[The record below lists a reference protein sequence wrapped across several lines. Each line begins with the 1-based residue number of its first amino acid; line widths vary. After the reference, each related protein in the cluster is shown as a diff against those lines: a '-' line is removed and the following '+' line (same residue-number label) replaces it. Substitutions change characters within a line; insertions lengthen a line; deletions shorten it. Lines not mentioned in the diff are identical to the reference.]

1 MKKMIISG
9 LLLALLASSTSF
21 ADQTPTPTLYGDKPM
36 LISAPLQENVLGYDK
51 LQVADTMMGYGRIT
65 AFETAEE
72 GYQLTIKDEITGKDL
87 TLATDIYTKINT
99 KMFYDLQLGT
109 IIEVFYTSENAIAI
123 NVLDKESQEG
133 RIFIDGSIESL
144 NETTVTIDGKTIDL
158 NRVTISQAA
167 KRALKVGN
175 RAQLVF
181 LSYENDAEYRL
192 KVVQAG
198 DFTLEANG
206 TIKEINN
213 NPLHLSFLVETE
225 KGDILLHI
233 FDDTMME
240 ASFTNYQIND
250 RINFTHSMAMTMSLP
265 PQTTC
270 YSVSLPKQPR

>member
-1 MKKMIISG
+1 MKKLIISG
-9 LLLALLASSTSF
+9 LLLALLTSGASF
-21 ADQTPTPTLYGDKPM
+21 ADQAPTPTLYGEKPM
-36 LISAPLQENVLGYDK
+36 LISAPIQDNVLGYER
-51 LQVADTMMGYGRIT
+51 LQVADTMMGTGRIT

-72 GYQLTIKDEITGKDL
+72 GYQLTIQDEITGKDL

-109 IIEVFYTSENAIAI
+109 IIEVFYTSEKAIAI
-123 NVLDKESQEG
+123 NVLNKEVQEG
-133 RIFIDGSIESL
+133 RVFIDGTIEAVD
-144 NETTVTIDGKTIDL
+144 EKTVTVNGKVIAI
-158 NRVTISQAA
+158 NKVTISQSA

-181 LSYENDAEYRL
+181 ITYENDSEFRL
-192 KVVQAG
+192 KVVEAG
-198 DFTLEANG
+198 DFTLEATG

-225 KGDILLHI
+225 KGHVLLHLY
-233 FDDTMME
+233 DDTMME
-240 ASFTNYQIND
+240 SPFASYQIND
-250 RINFTHSMAMTMSLP
+250 RISFTHSMAMTMSIP

>member
-1 MKKMIISG
+1 MKKMILSILLIAILTSG
-9 LLLALLASSTSF
+9 LAF
-21 ADQTPTPTLYGDKPM
+21 ADQAPTPTLYGERPM
-36 LISAPLQENVLGYDK
+36 LISAPIRENILGFDR
-51 LQVADTMMGYGRIT
+51 LQVADTMMGYGRIV

-72 GYQLTIKDEITGKDL
+72 GYRLTIRDEITGKDL

-99 KMFYDLQLGT
+99 KMFYDLQVGT
-109 IIEVFYTSENAIAI
+109 IIEVFYMGDSAIAI

-144 NETTVTIDGKTIDL
+144 NETTVTIDGKIIDL
-158 NRVTISQAA
+158 NQVTISQAG

-181 LSYENDAEYRL
+181 LTYENDSEYRL

-198 DFTLEANG
+198 DFTLETTG
-206 TIKEINN
+206 TIKEINKD
-213 NPLHLSFLVETE
+213 PLHLSFLVESE

-240 ASFTNYQIND
+240 AAFSNYQIND
-250 RINFTHSMAMTMSLP
+250 RITFTHSMAMTMSLP
-265 PQTTC
+265 PQTNC

>member
-1 MKKMIISG
+1 MKKMILSILLIAILTSG
-9 LLLALLASSTSF
+9 LAF
-21 ADQTPTPTLYGDKPM
+21 ADQAPTPTLYGERPM
-36 LISAPLQENVLGYDK
+36 LISAPIRENMLGFDR
-51 LQVADTMMGYGRIT
+51 LQVADTMMGYGRIV

-72 GYQLTIKDEITGKDL
+72 GYQLTIKDEVTGKDL
-87 TLATDIYTKINT
+87 TLTTDIYTKINT

-109 IIEVFYTSENAIAI
+109 IIEVFYTSESAIAI
-123 NVLDKESQEG
+123 NVLDKELQEG

-158 NRVTISQAA
+158 NRVTISQAG

-198 DFTLEANG
+198 DFTLEATG

-225 KGDILLHI
+225 KGDVMLHI

-240 ASFTNYQIND
+240 AAFSNYQVND
-250 RINFTHSMAMTMSLP
+250 RITFTHSMAMTMSLP

-270 YSVSLPKQPR
+270 YSVSVPKQAR

>member
-1 MKKMIISG
+1 MKKLMISV
-9 LLLALLASSTSF
+9 LLLALLASGASF
-21 ADQTPTPTLYGDKPM
+21 ADQTPIPTLFGDKPM
-36 LISAPLQENVLGYDK
+36 LISAPIQENVLGFDR
-51 LQVADTMMGYGRIT
+51 LQVADTMKAYGRIV

-72 GYQLTIKDEITGKDL
+72 GYRLTIKDEITKKDL

-109 IIEVFYTSENAIAI
+109 IIEVFYTGDNAIAI
-123 NVLDKESQEG
+123 NVLDKQSQEG

-144 NETTVTIDGKTIDL
+144 NETTVTIDGMTIDL
-158 NRVTISQAA
+158 NRVTISQAG

-181 LSYENDAEYRL
+181 LTYENETEYRL
-192 KVVQAG
+192 KIVQAG
-198 DFTLEANG
+198 DFTLEAAG
-206 TIKEINN
+206 RIKEINN

-240 ASFTNYQIND
+240 AAFSNYHVND
-250 RINFTHSMAMTMSLP
+250 RITFTHSMAMTMSLP